1 MAYTPRAMRRASS
14 TILRGALCVALALA
28 ACRREERV
36 TRCARCGMAVPAS
49 SHWAA
54 GAVTAGGR
62 ALSFD
67 TPGCMFRQRAA
78 DPSLRDAR
86 LWVTPYYA
94 RAGVHEDARGLVYAA
109 GSNVRGPMGA
119 DLIPLRAFE
128 AATFTRD
135 HRARRVLR
143 FDEVTPEAL
152 QALSF

>member
-1 MAYTPRAMRRASS
+1 M
-14 TILRGALCVALALA
+14 RGAVLAAALALV
-28 ACRREERV
+28 ACRREERAS
-36 TRCARCGMAVPAS
+36 RCARCGMAVPAS

-54 GAVTAGGR
+54 GAVRADGR

-94 RAGVHEDARGLVYAA
+94 RAGVHEDARGLLYAV

-119 DLIPLRAFE
+119 DLIPLREFE

-143 FDEVTPEAL
+143 FDEVTPAAL
-152 QALSF
+152 DALAR